1 MRIEVRLVL
10 LFGTGTV
17 AHDLKEFRRF
27 LATSDDA
34 ADPILQPFEDGITT
48 GRKPARRPGAHRW
61 PQRAVTVCLHESR
74 LQLGGGALNEV
85 AALSVAGEAVQ
96 EVDERVGTQLVP
108 R

>member
-10 LFGTGTV
+10 LFGTGAV

-48 GRKPARRPGAHRW
+48 GRKPAR
-61 PQRAVTVCLHESR
+61 
-74 LQLGGGALNEV
+74 
-85 AALSVAGEAVQ
+85 
-96 EVDERVGTQLVP
+96 
-108 R
+108 